1 MVPVDRR
8 SWLNANGFT
17 TGKRGRFSSAM
28 WDAMDAAEHSG
39 TKFIDPKSPTTIG
52 KASVVV
58 DGERVI
64 QQAEVNPWAH
74 HPDPI
79 RTGILTFAGE
89 DGTEHK
95 VNSTEAC
102 IKCLYSFGWCYC
114 DVPTFRLWHNG
125 EVLTYIDPDN

>member
-52 KASVVV
+52 KASVVSET
-58 DGERVI
+58 GERVI
-64 QQAEVNPWAH
+64 AQAEVNPWAH

-79 RTGILTFAGE
+79 REGMLTFAGTA
-89 DGTEHK
+89 GTIK
-95 VNSTEAC
+95 ASAKEAC
-102 IKCLYSFGWCYC
+102 ATCSYSFGWCYC
-114 DVPTFRLWHNG
+114 DTPTFRYWRTG
-125 EVLTYIDPDN
+125 EVMTLID